1 MSMLNTQKILLCL
14 CLVLFTGCKSTSSES
29 FTSASSASVPPHI
42 AGKIL
47 ALSALHLPDDNKVLF
62 FMGQDTET
70 LSAFKKSVLDKD
82 STFPAPGGVTL
93 YTKIS
98 HSFKYGSL
106 AGLKEN
112 VDYGSGI
119 NNFIDTLNEFPK
131 AALAV
136 GLDMTDAQADCKS
149 IPTKAI
155 AGLID
160 ADVTPELIRFYRSEV
175 DRLITFLKSTD
186 RPIFL
191 RIGYEFD
198 GPWNCYN
205 AAAYKASF
213 RFIKARIN
221 ALNADKIATVW
232 QTAAWLRN
240 QNSYQVTDNNHLDQF
255 YPGDDVVDWIALSKF
270 YGEHYRKHQWS
281 CDALNPPWFT
291 PIVSAVSQH
300 DRTLDFA
307 RLHNKPVIIA
317 EAAPAGYS
325 TSTLTSSCIF
335 TNRTSSITA
344 EELWDKWYQDWFDY
358 IEKNRDII
366 RAVAYINTH
375 WHAQSMWH
383 CVLNTMAGTEHC
395 KQGYWGDSRI
405 EGNSLILK
413 NFSKEISKPFYVK
426 INNQ

>member
-1 MSMLNTQKILLCL
+1 
-14 CLVLFTGCKSTSSES
+14 
-29 FTSASSASVPPHI
+29 
-42 AGKIL
+42 
-47 ALSALHLPDDNKVLF
+47 
-62 FMGQDTET
+62 MGQDTGT
-70 LSAFKKSVLDKD
+70 LSAFKKMVLDKD
-82 STFPAPGGVTL
+82 ATFPAPGGVTL

-136 GLDMTDAQADCKS
+136 GLDITDAQDNCKS
-149 IPTKAI
+149 LPTKAI

-160 ADVTPELIRFYRSEV
+160 ADVTPELISFYRDEV

-205 AAAYKASF
+205 AVAYKASF

-221 ALNADKIATVW
+221 ALNAYKIATVW

-240 QNSYQVTDNNHLDQF
+240 QDTYQVTDKNHLDQY
-255 YPGDDVVDWIALSKF
+255 YPGDDVVDWIAFSKF
-270 YGEHYRKHQWS
+270 YGKQYRKHQWS
-281 CDALNPPWFT
+281 CDELNPPWFT
-291 PIVSAVSQH
+291 PMVSAVSQH

-307 RLHNKPVIIA
+307 RLRNKPVMIA
-317 EAAPAGYS
+317 EAAPAGYN
-325 TSTLTSSCIF
+325 TSTLTSSCVF

-344 EELWDKWYQDWFDY
+344 EELWDSWYQDWFDY

-366 RAVAYINTH
+366 RAVAYINTY
-375 WHAQSMWH
+375 WHTQSMWY
-383 CVLNTMAGTEHC
+383 CVPNALAGAANC

-405 EGNSLILK
+405 EGNPLILK